1 MPWLRAELR
10 GQTIFARATDQGEL
24 AVKNG
29 RVEIRYRADD
39 GRLYR
44 AAPRNLTVLS
54 PQKLLPDDACGPAEP
69 APPANPSKSAKS
81 SKSSKARRAAGGD
94 KSGSAVQEV
103 VVEPGATVVY
113 TDGACS
119 SNPGPA
125 GLGVVVLCGEEQ
137 IEQSE
142 YLGQGTNNIAEL
154 TAVLRALGHLQ
165 QDQAA
170 VIHTDSKYTI
180 GVVQQGWK
188 AKKNRELV
196 AALRAEIARRPK
208 VKLVYVPGHAGVPLN
223 ERADELARQA
233 IATGRTTVVTVPRQ
247 D

>member
-1 MPWLRAELR
+1 MPWVRAELR
-10 GQTIFARATDQGEL
+10 GQTVFARATDQGEL
-24 AVKNG
+24 AVEGG
-29 RVEIRYRADD
+29 RVEVRYRADD

-44 AAPRNLTVLS
+44 AAPRNLTVPS
-54 PQKLLPDDACGPAEP
+54 PPKILPDEACGPAEP
-69 APPANPSKSAKS
+69 AKPAKPAKSAKT
-81 SKSSKARRAAGGD
+81 RRTAAAAKGEAAQD
-94 KSGSAVQEV
+94 V
-103 VVEPGATVVY
+103 VVEPGTALIY

-125 GLGVVVLCGEEQ
+125 GLGVVVLSGEQQ

-154 TAVLRALGHLQ
+154 TAILRALGHLEE
-165 QDQAA
+165 DQAA
-170 VIHTDSKYTI
+170 LIHTDSKYAI

-196 AALRAEIARRPK
+196 ATLRAEAARRPK
-208 VKLVYVPGHAGVPLN
+208 ATLVYVPGHAGVPLN

-233 IATGRTTVVTVPRQ
+233 VATGRSTIATVPRQ